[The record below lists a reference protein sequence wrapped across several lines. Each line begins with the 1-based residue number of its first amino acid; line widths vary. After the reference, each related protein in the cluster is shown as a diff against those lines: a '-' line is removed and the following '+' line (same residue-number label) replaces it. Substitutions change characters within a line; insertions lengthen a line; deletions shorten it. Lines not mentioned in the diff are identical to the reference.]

1 MPSPRPWKGKQR
13 ASRPGYTRKDE
24 RVYATVDAGPGIGQ
38 RDGAEGD
45 GGENGIVL
53 PLNMIGDGLYEV

>member
-1 MPSPRPWKGKQR
+1 M
-13 ASRPGYTRKDE
+13 
-24 RVYATVDAGPGIGQ
+24 DAGPRIGR
-38 RDGAEGD
+38 RDGTEGD